1 MGNFLSTSDSQELD
15 NLGKYTIPLSALGSI
30 AGGVFLIAIFA
41 SLRNL
46 EKRRSKDNVGL
57 SVVTAVNCPAKNFCL
72 VDVQL
77 DDGSGALEAIPVA
90 GMWTIS
96 VGDKLW
102 VSFEKDS
109 QGSPMA
115 GTGQVVME
123 PTPLKKNV
131 NSSKELGIILWIPVV
146 MSIFL
151 ILQGV
156 VKLMGGKFGSARKL
170 NSAGF
175 FAAN

>member
-1 MGNFLSTSDSQELD
+1 MGNFLSSSDSQELD

-30 AGGVFLIAIFA
+30 VGGVFLIAVFA
-41 SLRNL
+41 SLRKL
-46 EKRRSKDNVGL
+46 ENRRSKDKVGL
-57 SVVTAVNCPAKNFCL
+57 SVVTGVNCPAKNFCL

-90 GMWTIS
+90 GIWTIS

-109 QGSPMA
+109 QGRPMA

-123 PTPLKKNV
+123 PTALKKNV